1 MPKWSI
7 KFVTDKRDDNFTC
20 SGTVS
25 DCDKPGEAP
34 YGLAADIQNMFYY
47 HGQRNY
53 VSLAFTCICM
63 SVEFSEKTASL
74 FFLQKKPL
82 WFYMRTKQSRPIVVL
97 CLYPSREIIFLFFF
111 DQTNGCMCSCISP
124 GTAWASTHTRYSMDR
139 CCSMADKIWAWIR
152 FLSLINISKTVTF
165 FWNWINDNIG

>member
-74 FFLQKKPL
+74 FFFKKTTL
-82 WFYMRTKQSRPIVVL
+82 VLYAHKTVSTYSRSLSLSLTGNNLPFFLRSNQWLYVFMHFSWD
-97 CLYPSREIIFLFFF
+97 CLSLY
-111 DQTNGCMCSCISP
+111 
-124 GTAWASTHTRYSMDR
+124 THTLLDGQMLLHGRQNLGVNPLFVVD
-139 CCSMADKIWAWIR
+139 
-152 FLSLINISKTVTF
+152 
-165 FWNWINDNIG
+165 